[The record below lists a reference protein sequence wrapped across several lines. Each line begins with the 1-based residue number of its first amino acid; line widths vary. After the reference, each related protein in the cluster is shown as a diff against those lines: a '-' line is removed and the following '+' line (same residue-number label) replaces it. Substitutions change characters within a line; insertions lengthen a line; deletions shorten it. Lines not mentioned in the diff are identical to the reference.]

1 MATTT
6 TRKRRARKTTAKKT
20 SLNTS
25 TAKLPIVSEVTE
37 VPPRPEEE
45 IADIV
50 IESSEQTVVNVPP
63 ETPTE
68 PVEAPVDTLNI
79 KIETGR
85 KAILKD
91 YPRDGLSLT
100 LLPLLLLE
108 AFVKEVLKA
117 TNTIK

>member
-25 TAKLPIVSEVTE
+25 TAKLPVSEVSN

-50 IESSEQTVVNVPP
+50 IETSDQPVVNVPP
-63 ETPTE
+63 QTPIE
-68 PVEAPVDTLNI
+68 PL
-79 KIETGR
+79 
-85 KAILKD
+85 KAFIKD
-91 YPRDGLSLT
+91 YPRDGLSLI

-108 AFVKEVLKA
+108 SFVKEVLKA

>member
-25 TAKLPIVSEVTE
+25 TAKLPVSEVSN

-50 IESSEQTVVNVPP
+50 IETSDQPVVNVPP
-63 ETPTE
+63 QTPI
-68 PVEAPVDTLNI
+68 DL
-79 KIETGR
+79 
-85 KAILKD
+85 
-91 YPRDGLSLT
+91 
-100 LLPLLLLE
+100 
-108 AFVKEVLKA
+108 
-117 TNTIK
+117 

>member
-25 TAKLPIVSEVTE
+25 TAKLPVSEVTE

-50 IESSEQTVVNVPP
+50 IETSEQTVVNVPP
-63 ETPTE
+63 QTPTE

-91 YPRDGLSLT
+91 YPRDGLSLV

-108 AFVKEVLKA
+108 AGVKEVLKA